1 MTNDIID
8 SMKKLIARYCAEI
21 PNEIP
26 NFNEFVIELT
36 LRKVYIK
43 CAIAVTYRKQLEGKS
58 NYLTLAHIFGYQ
70 HYI

>member
-8 SMKKLIARYCAEI
+8 SMKKPIDRYCADI

-36 LRKVYIK
+36 LRKVYINTGNSLK
-43 CAIAVTYRKQLEGKS
+43 ENQTILHLLTYLDI
-58 NYLTLAHIFGYQ
+58 NTIYD
-70 HYI
+70 